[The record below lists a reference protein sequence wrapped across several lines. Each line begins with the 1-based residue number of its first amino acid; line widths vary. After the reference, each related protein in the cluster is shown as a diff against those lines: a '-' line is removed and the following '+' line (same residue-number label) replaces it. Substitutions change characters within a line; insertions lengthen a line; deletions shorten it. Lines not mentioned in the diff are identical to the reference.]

1 MLITSMLVQDG
12 NDGSDRLFRKLMKQ
26 VAVVA
31 GITHVAFGLLFYWH
45 QVPWLSWVN
54 VFSVLLY
61 VLVFWL
67 MRTDR
72 NTFFA
77 WLLVVGEIV
86 AHAVLAVTFVGWD
99 SGFHFYIML
108 IPPVVMVSPL
118 QNAVAK
124 MPAVIAVVA
133 VYVALDYSLRE
144 ANATYAMPPAVQ
156 DSLYY
161 FNLVAVLAIMV
172 FLAGLYYRLVVR
184 NERKLQ
190 RLATTDAL
198 TGLHN
203 RRSLTLYATDLL
215 SQTQPLTAILCDLDN
230 FKRTNDE
237 HGHLAGDQ
245 VLITVARLLRQSVR
259 SRDLAARWGGEEF
272 LLLLPETSA
281 AEAAVVAERIRQR
294 IDAAVIEMGGTT
306 LPVSATLGVA
316 ERKGQETLDQLLA
329 RADEALYQGKHAGR
343 NRIVC
348 MD

>member
-1 MLITSMLVQDG
+1 
-12 NDGSDRLFRKLMKQ
+12 
-26 VAVVA
+26 
-31 GITHVAFGLLFYWH
+31 
-45 QVPWLSWVN
+45 
-54 VFSVLLY
+54 VLLY

-118 QNAVAK
+118 HNAIAK

-133 VYVALDYSLRE
+133 VYVALDYTLRD
-144 ANATYAMPPAVQ
+144 AVATYAMPPAVQ

-172 FLAGLYYRLVVR
+172 FLAGLYYRLVVH

-272 LLLLPETSA
+272 LLLLPDTSA
-281 AEAAVVAERIRQR
+281 AEAVVVAERIRQR